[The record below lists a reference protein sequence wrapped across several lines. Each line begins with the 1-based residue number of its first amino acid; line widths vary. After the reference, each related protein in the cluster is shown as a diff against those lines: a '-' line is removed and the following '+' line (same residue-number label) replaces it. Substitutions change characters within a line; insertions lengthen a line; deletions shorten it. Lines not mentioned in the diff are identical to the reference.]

1 MRSNYSESQLQLA
14 QAYADVRATIE
25 IIHIDENG
33 RGVPAKPL
41 PLEQIVELLQIDG
54 YRTFNK

>member
-1 MRSNYSESQLQLA
+1 MQLA
-14 QAYADVRATIE
+14 QAYAEVRSTIE

-33 RGVPAKPL
+33 RGVPAAPL

-54 YRTFNK
+54 YRTFNR